1 MPYAVNA
8 MRNVKIVKNLSVDRK
23 LVVVVATF
31 MEMVAKREFVAFAG
45 VQLLAKRLAAVK
57 SAAMRTCVQ
66 TAISVKVKVMLLL
79 LVSITKES
87 FVYNMQSVI
96 GQR

>member
-1 MPYAVNA
+1 M
-8 MRNVKIVKNLSVDRK
+8 KTLSVDLK

-31 MEMVAKREFVAFAG
+31 MEMVAKREFVTFAG

-66 TAISVKVKVMLLL
+66 TAISVKVMLLL

-87 FVYNMQSVI
+87 FIYNMQSVI
-96 GQR
+96 DQR